1 MTAQEMQ
8 EEFLILY
15 DKITSLGAGG
25 YEPDEISRLL
35 TKAQERFLF
44 SRLHEKGNK
53 YQEGFEET
61 EKRRK
66 DFMELH
72 RNVVPTPSTNQ
83 VGVTNNGIFY
93 DLPTDFYLA
102 IREQVVV
109 TSNDNCVNG
118 NVIKVVPITHDEYN
132 EDIQNPFAKPDV
144 KDYIWRMDFSSDAG
158 SQRHELITD
167 GTFTV
172 DEYRLRYIKKPQ
184 PIIVDTSV
192 IDGFTGP
199 LDCELN
205 TMTHRAIIDEAVKIA
220 TSITEPELYQIKM
233 NEQQSS
239 E

>member
-184 PIIVDTSV
+184 PIIVDNSV
-192 IDGFTGP
+192 IGGDFGIFQ
-199 LDCELN
+199 D
-205 TMTHRAIIDEAVKIA
+205 M
-220 TSITEPELYQIKM
+220 
-233 NEQQSS
+233 
-239 E
+239 